1 MKFITKP
8 FLIIITG
15 CTLLLL
21 GACNTSTI
29 EQNPSPVSNSSS
41 YSTSTSNTSDA
52 TFDVKAAQ
60 VNVKGKSE
68 LVLTDSRGF
77 TLYTFK
83 PDTTT
88 KTACTGPCAKT
99 WPPLLAKQVGQ
110 TTFDHIG
117 TLSAVQDANG
127 IQVQAD
133 SHFLYTFS
141 KDTAPGQANGEGVAG
156 KWFVATPT
164 NA

>member
-8 FLIIITG
+8 LLIVIAG

-21 GACNTSTI
+21 GACNTSTV
-29 EQNPSPVSNSSS
+29 EQNTSPVGNSSS
-41 YSTSTSNTSDA
+41 YSTSTSSTSDT
-52 TFDVKAAQ
+52 TFGVKAAQ

-68 LVLTDSRGF
+68 LVLTDARGF

-83 PDTTT
+83 PDTAT
-88 KTACTGPCAKT
+88 KSACTGPCAKV
-99 WPPLLAKQVGQ
+99 WPPLLTSKEGQ
-110 TTFDHIG
+110 TTYDHIG

-156 KWFVATPT
+156 KWFVATPM

>member
-8 FLIIITG
+8 FLIIITS

-21 GACNTSTI
+21 GACNTSTV

-41 YSTSTSNTSDA
+41 YSTSASNTSDA
-52 TFDVKAAQ
+52 TFGVKAAQ

-83 PDTTT
+83 PDTATT
-88 KTACTGPCAKT
+88 TACTGPCTKT
-99 WPPLLAKQVGQ
+99 WPPLLAKKVGQ
-110 TTFDHIG
+110 TTF
-117 TLSAVQDANG
+117 
-127 IQVQAD
+127 
-133 SHFLYTFS
+133 
-141 KDTAPGQANGEGVAG
+141 
-156 KWFVATPT
+156 
-164 NA
+164 